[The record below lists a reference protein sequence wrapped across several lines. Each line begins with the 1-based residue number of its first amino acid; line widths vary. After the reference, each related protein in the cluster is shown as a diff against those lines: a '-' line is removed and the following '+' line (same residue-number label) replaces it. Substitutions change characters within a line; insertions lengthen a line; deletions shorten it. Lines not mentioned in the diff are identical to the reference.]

1 MIGPRRTIFSV
12 DSASTKKKQPYD
24 LKRTRFT
31 FLQLEEKAQV
41 AAKELEE
48 QKALTQSAQAE
59 TQALEK
65 RLAALEA
72 KFEALLQTATP
83 EKN

>member
-1 MIGPRRTIFSV
+1 M
-12 DSASTKKKQPYD
+12 STAL
-24 LKRTRFT
+24 LKRSEENTLYI
-31 FLQLEEKAQV
+31 LQLEEKAQA

-48 QKALTQSAQAE
+48 QKALTQSAQAATE
-59 TQALEK
+59 ALEK